1 MNSPIK
7 NVCVAL
13 CRFVL
18 TARRT
23 IFVFVLAGFAI
34 SAPLAFAQP
43 DPSIFDERRYVPTEP
58 PPPPQAERPPTPT
71 KPIPRA
77 VLIAGAAVFR
87 LVSSL
92 VLVKSVR
99 AWRSS
104 NLFDRQYRF
113 PAPGPAALRF
123 GGNRCGG
130 QLATLKFRGAAE
142 AKMLAKSERENA

>member
-1 MNSPIK
+1 MNSPIN
-7 NVCVAL
+7 NVCLAL

-18 TARRT
+18 AARRT
-23 IFVFVLAGFAI
+23 IFVLVLAGFAI

-43 DPSIFDERRYVPTEP
+43 DPSIFDERRYVPQAT
-58 PPPPQAERPPTPT
+58 PPPQAQRPSTPA

-77 VLIAGAAVFR
+77 VLIAGAAVLL
-87 LVSSL
+87 LVSSI
-92 VLVKSVR
+92 VLVKSAR

-142 AKMLAKSERENA
+142 ATTLAKSARENA